1 MPAIGAPVGRRLRL
15 IYTISALFAGV
26 AGALLAQTTQFVGI
40 DVLSFNRSADILIM
54 LVIGGIGW
62 LYGGLLGATLFIVT
76 QDVLANINP
85 IYWQFWL
92 GLILV
97 LLVFFAPGGLVGT
110 LLDFC
115 AGLRKVPT

>member
-1 MPAIGAPVGRRLRL
+1 
-15 IYTISALFAGV
+15 
-26 AGALLAQTTQFVGI
+26 
-40 DVLSFNRSADILIM
+40 M

-62 LYGGLLGATLFIVT
+62 LYGGLVGATLFIVV

-97 LLVFFAPGGLVGT
+97 LLVFFAPGGLVGA
-110 LLDFC
+110 LLDFR
-115 AGLRKVPT
+115 LSMRKMQT

>member
-1 MPAIGAPVGRRLRL
+1 
-15 IYTISALFAGV
+15 
-26 AGALLAQTTQFVGI
+26 
-40 DVLSFNRSADILIM
+40 
-54 LVIGGIGW
+54 
-62 LYGGLLGATLFIVT
+62 
-76 QDVLANINP
+76 LANINP